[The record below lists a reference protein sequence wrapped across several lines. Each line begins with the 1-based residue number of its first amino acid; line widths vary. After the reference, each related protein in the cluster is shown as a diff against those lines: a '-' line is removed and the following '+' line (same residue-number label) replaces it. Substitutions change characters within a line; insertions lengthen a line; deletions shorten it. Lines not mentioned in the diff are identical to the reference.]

1 MGYGMSDYIETNG
14 TFTFGGIKSS
24 DYDIWINGGGT
35 YSAAARRHRDIVVPG
50 RNGTLTIDEG
60 SFEDVEV
67 TYPAFIAKALGTNIE
82 DFRNEIMAL
91 QGYQRLEDTY
101 HPDEFYRAKYMRG
114 LEPAVAPA
122 ARGASFDLT
131 FQRDPRRFLTSGE
144 TTTEITAST
153 GTISNPTLYDAK
165 PLIVVTG
172 YGQLT
177 INSDVI
183 TIANTFAYVTI
194 DCEIM
199 DCYHGTDNAN
209 EQVTFQ
215 SNDFPVLRPGT
226 NNIAKS
232 NTITKVAITPRWWIV

>member
-14 TFTFGGIKSS
+14 TFTFAGIKSS
-24 DYDIWINGGGT
+24 TYDIWINGSGT
-35 YSAAARRHRDIVVPG
+35 YGAAARRHRDIVVPG

-82 DFRNEIMAL
+82 SFRNAIMAK
-91 QGYQRLEDTY
+91 QGYQRLTDTY
-101 HPDEFYRAKYMRG
+101 HTDEFYRAKYMRG
-114 LEPAVAPA
+114 LEPDVIPA
-122 ARGASFDLT
+122 ARGAAFDIV
-131 FQRDPRRFLTSGE
+131 FKRDPRRFLTSGE
-144 TTTEITAST
+144 TTTNITSATYSMT
-153 GTISNPTLYDAK
+153 NPTLYPAK
-165 PLIVVTG
+165 PLIEVTG

-215 SNDFPVLRPGT
+215 SNDFPVLVPGT
-226 NNIAKS
+226 NSIAKA
-232 NTITKVAITPRWWIV
+232 NTIMKVAITPRWWIV